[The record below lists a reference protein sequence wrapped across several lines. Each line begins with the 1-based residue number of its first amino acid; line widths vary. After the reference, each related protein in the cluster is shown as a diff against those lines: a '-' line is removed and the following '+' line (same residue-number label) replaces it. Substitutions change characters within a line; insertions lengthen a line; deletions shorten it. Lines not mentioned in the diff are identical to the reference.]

1 MSPANPLPEGKRRR
15 AALSPLARGY
25 WRHFHRIRKAIPWKS
40 RASPGSWRQNAPPSS
55 SRCAIRCRSRS
66 LMSRCAYA
74 RMASQSLRKSLRP
87 AKPASKWR
95 PWSPSPWLRSL
106 CTTCLR
112 LLTRASKF
120 ARSFWSARAGA
131 RAENTGDTIVA
142 PNKFMADNVKLLLV
156 DDNPMVLG
164 MLQQALSPLAHVTTA
179 TDAADA
185 LLKAVDDAP
194 DLLLCDYRMPGMDG
208 RQLVEKLKSRPATA
222 NFSTLLMASK
232 ADIAERLSPQDAA
245 DDYLEKPF
253 YLKDAIR
260 RVKRMID
267 RIALEKMAKTAPS
280 DGVVRGSLS
289 QMNVIDL
296 MQSLEMGRKSCRLSL
311 SNEGDKCEVFF
322 VEGQVKHATY
332 GSLVGDEAVF
342 KVLRW
347 TGGSFQLDFEGKTDK
362 ETTQLN
368 TQGLLMEG
376 LRLLD
381 ESSRDGGA
389 ESEPAAAP
397 AQTMQDPFAS
407 APPASASSAQT
418 PSAPAV
424 SSPPSAPAHKH
435 RREEEEDVLLDG

>member
-1 MSPANPLPEGKRRR
+1 M
-15 AALSPLARGY
+15 AAR
-25 WRHFHRIRKAIPWKS
+25 
-40 RASPGSWRQNAPPSS
+40 
-55 SRCAIRCRSRS
+55 
-66 LMSRCAYA
+66 
-74 RMASQSLRKSLRP
+74 
-87 AKPASKWR
+87 
-95 PWSPSPWLRSL
+95 
-106 CTTCLR
+106 
-112 LLTRASKF
+112 
-120 ARSFWSARAGA
+120 
-131 RAENTGDTIVA
+131 
-142 PNKFMADNVKLLLV
+142 NKFMADNVKLLLV

-164 MLQQALSPLAHVTTA
+164 MLQQALSPLPPLATA
-179 TDAADA
+179 TEAADA
-185 LLKAVDDAP
+185 LLKAVDDVP

-222 NFSTLLMASK
+222 NFSTVLMAGK

-332 GSLVGDEAVF
+332 GSLVGDPAVF

-347 TGGSFQLDFEGKTDK
+347 TGGNFQLNFEGKTDQ
-362 ETTQLN
+362 ETTKLN

-381 ESSRDGGA
+381 ESSRDGGG
-389 ESEPAAAP
+389 ES
-397 AQTMQDPFAS
+397 DAS
-407 APPASASSAQT
+407 APPAAEPAPVAASS
-418 PSAPAV
+418 PSRPA
-424 SSPPSAPAHKH
+424 AKK
-435 RREEEEDVLLDG
+435 REEEDDVLL